1 MSGITK
7 CFRRT
12 SHYALVAV
20 DALDIKILRDLI
32 QSRATS
38 PLDPDFRKSFSTI
51 ARNLGVDADTIRSRV
66 RRLHQDGLVKDWH
79 IIINPHLFGGDD
91 YAVWFDVQS
100 AAKEGL
106 IEELKLLEGVFEI
119 TSFLGSGF
127 IIFFHS
133 ENPHYLDRQL
143 ELMRRVSKVQFLD
156 FAKIAFPECNLR
168 LSKTDWAV
176 LRALHRSPRKTHA
189 AISKEAGL
197 STRTVKRRLERM
209 VLGGVAFAF
218 PVIDPKALQG
228 AVMAAL
234 LVSYPSDRKAEV
246 DIQIASFLS
255 GLLFHIL
262 HLEPRHS
269 GDQFSVFS
277 LMLTNVSEAK
287 EVLEQVKQVSYI
299 RSARIDLHEDMI
311 IIFDSLDESLAS
323 RLEKMLGADG

>member
-1 MSGITK
+1 
-7 CFRRT
+7 
-12 SHYALVAV
+12 VAV

-66 RRLHQDGLVKDWH
+66 RRLHQDGFVKDWH

-91 YAVWFDVQS
+91 YAVWFDVES
-100 AAKEGL
+100 AAKERL

-127 IIFFHS
+127 IIFFYS

-143 ELMRRVSKVQFLD
+143 ELMRRVSEVQSLD
-156 FAKIAFPECNLR
+156 FAKIVFPECNLR

-189 AISKEAGL
+189 AISKEAGF

-228 AVMAAL
+228 AIMAAL
-234 LVSYPSDRKAEV
+234 LVSYPSDRKAET
-246 DIQIASFLS
+246 DIQIASILN

-277 LMLTNVSEAK
+277 LMLSNVSEAK
-287 EVLEQVKQVSYI
+287 GVLEQVRQVSHI

-311 IIFDSLDESLAS
+311 MIFDSLDEPLAS
-323 RLEKMLGADG
+323 RMEKMLVADG